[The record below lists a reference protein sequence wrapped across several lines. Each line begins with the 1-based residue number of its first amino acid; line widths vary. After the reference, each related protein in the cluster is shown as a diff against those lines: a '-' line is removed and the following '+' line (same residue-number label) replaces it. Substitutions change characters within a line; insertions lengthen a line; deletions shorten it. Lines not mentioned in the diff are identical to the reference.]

1 MIAIL
6 EKAERFILKLFN
18 KIIYKGKRAPKGISL
33 MSGEQ
38 LNKYIYNGLLNDKP
52 FMVARFGSVELDSA
66 LYIYLCDLPLWKRY
80 KLYIQKKIPFIRY
93 DKKFAQ
99 QLIDPLCNNAGF
111 FPNDILLLSLYKN
124 RLLEIDTPCVDCCCC
139 SQWVNEDLALP
150 FFPCNIKFAELND
163 MEPYDYLQPW
173 SSTLK
178 GKKVLVVHPFADT
191 IVKQYSKRDLLWE
204 SKDVLPEFELH
215 TIKAVQSIAG
225 EKTQFN
231 NWFDALHYMENQM
244 DSIDYDIAIIGC
256 GAYGFSLAAHAKRSG
271 KKAIHLGG
279 ATQILFGIKGK
290 RWDDMPV
297 VNKFYNKYW
306 VYPSADETPKNNN
319 KVEGGCY
326 W

>member
-1 MIAIL
+1 MMNLLYKI
-6 EKAERFILKLFN
+6 ERFILKLFN
-18 KIIYKGKRAPKGISL
+18 KIIYKGERAPKGITL

-38 LNKYIYNGLLNDKP
+38 LNEYIYKGLLNYEP

-66 LYIYLCDLPLWKRY
+66 LYTYLCELPLLERY

-93 DKKFAQ
+93 NEDYARH
-99 QLIDPLCNNAGF
+99 LMNPLCNNAGF
-111 FPNDILLLSLYKN
+111 FPNN
-124 RLLEIDTPCVDCCCC
+124 VDYLAKFGKKVREEDSSCCCC
-139 SQWVNEDLALP
+139 NWNNEDLMIP
-150 FFPCNIKFAELND
+150 FFDKNIVFGELSE

-173 SSTLK
+173 SSALK

-204 SKDVLPEFELH
+204 SKGVLPEFELH

-290 RWDDMPV
+290 RWDDMPA

-306 VYPSADETPKNNN
+306 VYPSADETPKNNK